1 MLKRHIESML
11 IFGQHF
17 TGETLDRQSLIQHL
31 NMVQKYNLNIIFLKY
46 NFRKILFS

>member
-1 MLKRHIESML
+1 ML

-31 NMVQKYNLNIIFLKY
+31 NMEHFPEM
-46 NFRKILFS
+46 